1 MNINSW
7 ASALTDKTLE
17 LADTFS
23 TTQTGTG
30 VDCSEMTG
38 QVAVILTASNQ
49 SGTTPTLD
57 VKLQTSAT
65 VGGTYADISGATFTQ
80 VTTTDGQEVI
90 VLDIDSIATD
100 FVRAVGTLA
109 GTSPVYEYSVSM
121 VGFSKYPA

>member
-1 MNINSW
+1 MNISSW
-7 ASALTDKTLE
+7 ASALTNKVLE

-30 VDCSEMTG
+30 VDCSELTG
-38 QVAVILTASNQ
+38 QVAVILSASNQ

-65 VGGTYADISGATFTQ
+65 VDGTYADISGATFTQ
-80 VTTTDGQEVI
+80 VTTTDGQQVI
-90 VLDIDSIATD
+90 TLDIDSIATD

-109 GTSPVYEYSVSM
+109 GTSPVYEYSASL